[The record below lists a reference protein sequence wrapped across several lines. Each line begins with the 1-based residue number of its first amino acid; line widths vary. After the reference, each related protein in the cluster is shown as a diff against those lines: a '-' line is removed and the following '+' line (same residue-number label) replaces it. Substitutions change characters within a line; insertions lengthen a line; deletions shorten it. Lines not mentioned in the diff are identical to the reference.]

1 MDSSS
6 IVVLIVVGLFGI
18 GRAIAMAMSSRKS
31 K

>member
-6 IVVLIVVGLFGI
+6 IVVLIVVGIFGV
-18 GRAIAMAMSSRKS
+18 GGVVAMAMSSRKG